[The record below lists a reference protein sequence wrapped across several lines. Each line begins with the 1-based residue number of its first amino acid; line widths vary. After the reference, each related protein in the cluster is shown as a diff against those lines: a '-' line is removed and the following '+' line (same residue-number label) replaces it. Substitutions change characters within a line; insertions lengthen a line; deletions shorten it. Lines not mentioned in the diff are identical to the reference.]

1 MSSNVLAE
9 IWRGGQLE
17 SIHTGAYVVVDPT
30 GKVVLSGGDIDRA
43 VFPRSAIKIIQALPL
58 VLDGVAD
65 GLGLTPAE
73 LALACASHSGLPL
86 HTETASGML
95 AKAHLGIADLE
106 CGAHWPT
113 QPQAARVLASGG
125 GEPTAL
131 HNNCSGKHA
140 GFLCTAMFK
149 AILPGGYVGADHPI
163 MQRVLEC
170 VETVLAVDLSRT
182 ALAID
187 GCSIPTYPIP
197 LHTLATGF
205 ARLASGV
212 GLPQGYAE
220 ATLKLRNA
228 VAAHPLMIAGPGQF
242 DTLVTKRFGGAVFVK
257 SGAEGV
263 CCGAVPHAGLG
274 FAVKCN
280 DGAGRGTEAAV
291 AALLQRILGES
302 PFLEGLSSKPLHN
315 WNGSRVGSI
324 VAAIS

>member
-1 MSSNVLAE
+1 MGSDVLAE

-30 GKVVLSGGDIDRA
+30 GKVVLSGGDVDRP

-65 GLGLTPAE
+65 GLGLTSAE

-86 HTETASGML
+86 HTETAFGML
-95 AKAHLGIADLE
+95 SKAHLGIADLE

-113 QPQAARVLASGG
+113 QPQAARALASGG
-125 GEPTAL
+125 GEPNAL

-149 AILPGGYVGADHPI
+149 AIRPGGYVCADHPI

-170 VETVLAVDLSRT
+170 VETVLAADLSRAT
-182 ALAID
+182 LAID
-187 GCSIPTYPIP
+187 GCSIPTYAVP
-197 LHTLATGF
+197 LRLLATGF

-212 GLPQGYAE
+212 GLPQSYAE
-220 ATLKLRNA
+220 AALKLRSA

-242 DTLVTKRFGGAVFVK
+242 DTLVTKHFGAAVFVK

-263 CCGAVPHAGLG
+263 CCGAVPQEGLG
-274 FAVKCN
+274 FAVKCD
-280 DGAGRGTEAAV
+280 DGAGRGMEAAV
-291 AALLQRILGES
+291 AALLQRVLGES
-302 PFLEGLSSKPLHN
+302 TFLEGLSSKPMHN
-315 WNGSRVGSI
+315 WNGNLVGSI
-324 VAAIS
+324 TAALS